1 MVYFKNSPGGM
12 SSDSPR
18 GPHSKT
24 VYFWHY
30 VPTCGASTELMSTCF
45 TYESGTLNDT
55 KTLLYHICQFDLD
68 DVTLDEKGFFLQLFS
83 ITGGWP
89 LNVQNFV
96 IW

>member
-1 MVYFKNSPGGM
+1 M

-68 DVTLDEKGFFLQLFS
+68 DVTLDEKGFFSSAIFNNRGLASQCAKLRN
-83 ITGGWP
+83 
-89 LNVQNFV
+89 LV
-96 IW
+96 INGF